1 VSTLRSPTPKIRIED
16 LTKYYGQTLVLDEVD
31 LDVAEH
37 EVVCLIGASG
47 SGKSTLLR
55 CINLL
60 VPFDHGRIL
69 LDGVSV
75 DDPSFGRN
83 GLCKRVG
90 IVFQAFNLFP
100 HMDVLDNITLAPRRV
115 HGGSAREAETRA
127 HELLARL
134 DLGGFER
141 AYPEQLSGGQQ
152 QRVAI
157 VRALATNPDVLL
169 LDEVTAA
176 LDPELVGGVLD
187 VIRELKARHD
197 DGDRHPR
204 DGLRPRR
211 GRPGRVPRRRS
222 HRRGGAPQ
230 QVLAAPAGATHPS
243 VPAAHHRRRT
253 ALRVRGRAAS
263 ASPARCR
270 RSASSAS
277 SAWRSMRSSSLMT
290 SSTVRSASST

>member
-1 VSTLRSPTPKIRIED
+1 MSAGVTSDLGPGQASDLTPKVRIDD

-31 LDVAEH
+31 LDIREH

-55 CINLL
+55 CINRL

-75 DDPSFGRN
+75 DHPSFGRT
-83 GLCKRVG
+83 GLRERVG

-100 HMDVLDNITLAPRRV
+100 HMTVLDNITLAPRRV
-115 HGGSAREAETRA
+115 HRIDRAEAEDRA

-134 DLGGFER
+134 DLAGFER

-157 VRALATNPDVLL
+157 VRALATDPDVLL

-176 LDPELVGGVLD
+176 LDPELIGGVLD
-187 VIRELKARHD
+187 VIRELKAGGMTMVIVTHEM
-197 DGDRHPR
+197 GFAR
-204 DGLRPRR
+204 DVADHVAFLDA
-211 GRPGRVPRRRS
+211 GRIVELGS
-222 HRRGGAPQ
+222 PQ
-230 QVLAAPAGATHPS
+230 QVLADPQEART
-243 VPAAHHRRRT
+243 RRFLQRIIDS
-253 ALRVRGRAAS
+253 GR
-263 ASPARCR
+263 
-270 RSASSAS
+270 
-277 SAWRSMRSSSLMT
+277 L
-290 SSTVRSASST
+290 

>member
-1 VSTLRSPTPKIRIED
+1 VSAATPAATVTAPKVRIDD

-55 CINLL
+55 CINRL

-75 DDPSFGRN
+75 DDPSFGRT
-83 GLCKRVG
+83 GLRERVG

-100 HMDVLDNITLAPRRV
+100 HMTVLDNVTLAPRRV
-115 HGGSAREAETRA
+115 HGVARAEAEDRA
-127 HELLARL
+127 RGLLARL
-134 DLGGFER
+134 ELAGFER
-141 AYPEQLSGGQQ
+141 KYPEQLSGGQQ

-157 VRALATNPDVLL
+157 VRALATDPDVLL

-187 VIRELKARHD
+187 VIRELKGSMTMVIVTHEMGFARD
-197 DGDRHPR
+197 VADRVAFLDG
-204 DGLRPRR
+204 
-211 GRPGRVPRRRS
+211 GRIVEVGQ
-222 HRRGGAPQ
+222 AQ
-230 QVLAAPAGATHPS
+230 QVLLDP
-243 VPAAHHRRRT
+243 VEQRT
-253 ALRVRGRAAS
+253 QRFLQRIIDSGR
-263 ASPARCR
+263 
-270 RSASSAS
+270 
-277 SAWRSMRSSSLMT
+277 L
-290 SSTVRSASST
+290 